1 MENSREVYDVVVVGA
16 GIEGSATAYHLAKS
30 GKHVLL
36 VDQFPLPHSRGSSH
50 GQSRITRKAYGPQD
64 FYTRMMDEAY
74 RLTEVLQAECGEQ
87 LFIKCGTLVFGR
99 YDDPFTVGTEDCLR
113 RFNVPFE
120 KFGSAEQRRRYPG
133 MEFPK
138 DFTFV
143 LDKTGGVL
151 RADKMLQAFQKQFV
165 RYGGVL
171 VDGEP
176 MKELLP
182 GEIVTVRTPRR
193 MFRGRSVVLALG
205 PWAANFLP
213 TIGVDIP
220 LQPQRIA
227 VYYWRSNET
236 GRFDTATFPT
246 IITENATQRDQCIYG
261 LPAEEYP
268 GLVKICLHTGPDV
281 DPDRRDAVDSRWVE
295 DRMRAIIA
303 QNFPGLDPT
312 PAVTETCIY
321 TMTPDHDPVL
331 DHHPAWKNIVIAAG
345 FSGHG
350 FKLSPVVGKVLS
362 QLATGQT
369 PEYDMSHFRLARFH
383 KHKL

>member
-36 VDQFPLPHSRGSSH
+36 VD
-50 GQSRITRKAYGPQD
+50 QSRITRKAYGPQD

-151 RADKMLQAFQKQFV
+151 RADKMLQAFQVGTNGSQD
-165 RYGGVL
+165 L
-171 VDGEP
+171 NCIC
-176 MKELLP
+176 KE
-182 GEIVTVRTPRR
+182 E
-193 MFRGRSVVLALG
+193 
-205 PWAANFLP
+205 
-213 TIGVDIP
+213 
-220 LQPQRIA
+220 
-227 VYYWRSNET
+227 
-236 GRFDTATFPT
+236 
-246 IITENATQRDQCIYG
+246 
-261 LPAEEYP
+261 
-268 GLVKICLHTGPDV
+268 
-281 DPDRRDAVDSRWVE
+281 
-295 DRMRAIIA
+295 
-303 QNFPGLDPT
+303 
-312 PAVTETCIY
+312 
-321 TMTPDHDPVL
+321 
-331 DHHPAWKNIVIAAG
+331 
-345 FSGHG
+345 
-350 FKLSPVVGKVLS
+350 
-362 QLATGQT
+362 
-369 PEYDMSHFRLARFH
+369 
-383 KHKL
+383 